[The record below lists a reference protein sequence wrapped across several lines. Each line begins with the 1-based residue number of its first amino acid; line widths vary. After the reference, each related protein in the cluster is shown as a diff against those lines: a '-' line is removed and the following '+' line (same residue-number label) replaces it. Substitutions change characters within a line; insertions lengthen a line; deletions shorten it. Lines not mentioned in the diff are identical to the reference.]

1 MVARK
6 RAKVKRKKVA
16 INKTKTAKKAAKKAS
31 SSKAKS
37 KKAVARKTAS
47 KARTAKAVKKKKAKV
62 SNTSIKT
69 GKKAG
74 KKAGAK
80 KKAVSTRH
88 VRAAKKRWRD
98 HRKREKQIKANIEAA
113 VERQLEAHPELAGV
127 VEAFRQQLG
136 AQTEKAYQA
145 GIRKGRKE
153 TIEKERAK
161 GRSQAYLEA
170 REQFEIERKA
180 FFDRMK
186 EREAELMAD
195 FVETDESEMLAR
207 MILANQYGELD
218 QEVESL
224 AEEYDWDVRDVYDL
238 FFETP

>member
-16 INKTKTAKKAAKKAS
+16 IKKTKPAKKAAKKVS
-31 SSKAKS
+31 SSK
-37 KKAVARKTAS
+37 KKARKKTAS
-47 KARTAKAVKKKKAKV
+47 KSRPAKAVKKKKSKV
-62 SNTSIKT
+62 SNTSIKP

-98 HRKREKQIKANIEAA
+98 QRKREKQIKANISAA
-113 VERQLEAHPELAGV
+113 VDRQLGAHPELAGV
-127 VEAFRQQLG
+127 VEAFKQQLD
-136 AQTEKAYQA
+136 AETQKAFKA

-161 GRSQAYLEA
+161 GRSQAYLDA
-170 REQFEIERKA
+170 RQEMEDARKA
-180 FFDRMK
+180 FFERMRK
-186 EREAELMAD
+186 QEAELMAD
-195 FVETDESEMLAR
+195 FIETDESEMLAR
-207 MILANQYGELD
+207 MILANEYGELD
-218 QEVESL
+218 QEVETL
-224 AEEYDWDVRDVYDL
+224 AEEYDWDIRDVYDL
-238 FFETP
+238 FFDTP